1 MAPQIVAD
9 GVTED
14 LWSGGVDEL
23 RTVSRKRFD
32 YIYRALSAHD
42 KVAMVP

>member
-14 LWSGGVDEL
+14 LWSGGADEL
-23 RTVSRKRFD
+23 RTVSRKSFND
-32 YIYRALSAHD
+32 IYRALSAHD
-42 KVAMVP
+42 KAIMVW